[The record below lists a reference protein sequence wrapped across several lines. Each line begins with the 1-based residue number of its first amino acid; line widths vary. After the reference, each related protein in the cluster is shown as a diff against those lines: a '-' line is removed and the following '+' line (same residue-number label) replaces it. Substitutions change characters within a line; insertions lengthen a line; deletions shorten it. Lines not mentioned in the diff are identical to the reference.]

1 MPFVLGLGKNINWK
15 KLDSGVIGI
24 ESYHKQNY
32 SELFFCVRKDV
43 KFILKAIQNIETFWR
58 RITWANLHDRMH
70 FLVAL
75 CSQYLPGWENHI
87 HRNKRVLEYVGKKLT
102 NKKFSWQEC
111 L

>member
-1 MPFVLGLGKNINWK
+1 MPLVLGLDK
-15 KLDSGVIGI
+15 DSGVTGI

-32 SELFFCVRKDV
+32 SELFFYVRKDV
-43 KFILKAIQNIETFWR
+43 NFILKTIQHIETFWR
-58 RITWANLHDRMH
+58 RIIWTSSHDRMY
-70 FLVAL
+70 FPAAL

-87 HRNKRVLEYVGKKLT
+87 HSNKRALEDVGKKLT